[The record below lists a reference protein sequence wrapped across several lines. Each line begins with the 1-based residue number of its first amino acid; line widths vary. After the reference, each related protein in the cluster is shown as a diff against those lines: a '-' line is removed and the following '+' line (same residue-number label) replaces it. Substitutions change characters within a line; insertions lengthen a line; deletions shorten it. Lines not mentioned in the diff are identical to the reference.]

1 MKPTIP
7 QGTRDFNPQ
16 QVIRRRY
23 IINII
28 EETYKKYGFMPIE
41 TPSFENLTTL
51 TGKYGEEG
59 DQLLFKILR
68 NGDFLQKVKT
78 PDDYK
83 KMAFE
88 ICEKGLRYD
97 LTVPFARYVV
107 MHQNEI
113 TFPFKRYQIQPV
125 WRGDRPQ
132 KGRYQEF
139 YQCDADVVGSNALI
153 NEVELLQIIDEVY
166 TRLNLKVV
174 IKINNRKLLAALSE
188 VAQIPEKL
196 IDMTV
201 AIDKL
206 DKIGLEGVVKELEK
220 REFSGFAI
228 DTITQVLACKTIP
241 ELERL
246 LGDNEQ
252 GKLGIAEMNEILAMV
267 NLAPLNNVLELDF
280 TLARGLSYY
289 TGTIIEVKAAD
300 VVMGSLNGGGRY
312 DNLTGLFGL
321 PNLSGVGISFGLDRV
336 YDVLDE
342 LNLFPSDAEQNV
354 KLLFVSFDKTTYL
367 HAFQLLQQARKKGIS
382 AELYPDSSKIKKQM
396 QYANDRQI
404 PFVAIVGEEEVT
416 NNQITLKNM
425 LEGSQSKV
433 SIEEL
438 ILHLG

>member
-1 MKPTIP
+1 
-7 QGTRDFNPQ
+7 
-16 QVIRRRY
+16 
-23 IINII
+23 
-28 EETYKKYGFMPIE
+28 
-41 TPSFENLTTL
+41 
-51 TGKYGEEG
+51 
-59 DQLLFKILR
+59 
-68 NGDFLQKVKT
+68 
-78 PDDYK
+78 
-83 KMAFE
+83 
-88 ICEKGLRYD
+88 
-97 LTVPFARYVV
+97 
-107 MHQNEI
+107 
-113 TFPFKRYQIQPV
+113 
-125 WRGDRPQ
+125 
-132 KGRYQEF
+132 
-139 YQCDADVVGSNALI
+139 VVGSNALI

-166 TRLNLKVV
+166 TRLNLNVV

-367 HAFQLLQQARKKGIS
+367 HAFQLLQQVRKKGIS

-404 PFVAIVGEEEVT
+404 PFVAIIGEEEVT

-433 SIEEL
+433 SIESL
-438 ILHLG
+438 ILQLG